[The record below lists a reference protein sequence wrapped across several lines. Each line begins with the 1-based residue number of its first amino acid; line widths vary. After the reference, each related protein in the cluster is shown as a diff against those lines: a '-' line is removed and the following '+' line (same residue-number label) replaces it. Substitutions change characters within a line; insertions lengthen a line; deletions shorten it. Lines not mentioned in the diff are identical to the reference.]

1 MGEWKLKAKD
11 LDSYTSFLGRLNKL
25 GCDYIIRNDTI
36 YPMVLGTKSG
46 STDKIP
52 GIHFVQDPFNE
63 GYGDPF
69 DNDYLYKMA
78 PIEII
83 YKTLKDIKGN
93 NPSARKDIRVIKDED
108 GMVIKMTGC
117 NPITVA
123 YRMPDDSVSASCK
136 GFIPRNFGDL
146 EVTDYEWDSLLET
159 EMVGLRDNGLVM
171 ISQKHNDVKMWSRIA
186 KSVFPMAGT
195 TKAGTPIAKEIK
207 FTFMEPNESQ
217 KDVATL
223 RFLVTY
229 KTPGGSSLINIKCI
243 HQYRVFVY

>member
-1 MGEWKLKAKD
+1 MGVIKLKAKD

-25 GCDYIIRNDTI
+25 GSDYIIRNDTI

-52 GIHFVQDPFNE
+52 GLHFVQDPFYE
-63 GYGDPF
+63 GYSDLF
-69 DNDYLYKMA
+69 DDDLVYRMV

-83 YKTLKDIKGN
+83 YKTLKGIKDS
-93 NPSARKDIRVIKDED
+93 NPAARKDIRIIKDED
-108 GMVIKMTGC
+108 GIFIKMVGC
-117 NPITVA
+117 DPITVA
-123 YRMPDDSVSASCK
+123 YRMTDGLTEASCK
-136 GFIPRNFGDL
+136 GFVPKNFGDL

-159 EMVGLRDNGLVM
+159 EMVGLRNNGLMM
-171 ISQKHNDVKMWSRIA
+171 ISQKHSDIRMWSRIA

-195 TKAGTPIAKEIK
+195 TKADTPIAREIK

-229 KTPGGSSLINIKCI
+229 KTPGGSSLINIRCV